1 MPRPLK
7 APTRDQIDEH
17 LRDDYDKTVEYWK
30 PLLASSFGEDTPIEQ
45 ASAWVGAL
53 LWAPEFALNR
63 AEISR
68 MIKTTCDR
76 GNTYSHVDREWV
88 DMALSVHIKT
98 NVVQHVHIPD
108 AISVGIRPDAIRAL
122 YNHRDDLLTEDEL
135 LLTQYIRQVVD
146 GTVDDETFD
155 RMTERLGERGVV
167 EYTMFI
173 TILWMTMRQFQALGQ
188 QDYTDEEMMALID
201 ECEDNGSTMAD
212 GDWRARVPN

>member
-30 PLLASSFGEDTPIEQ
+30 PLLASSFGDDTPIEQ

-63 AEISR
+63 SQISR

-98 NVVQHVHIPD
+98 NVVQHVHIP
-108 AISVGIRPDAIRAL
+108 
-122 YNHRDDLLTEDEL
+122 
-135 LLTQYIRQVVD
+135 
-146 GTVDDETFD
+146 
-155 RMTERLGERGVV
+155 ERSRSASGPTRSGRS
-167 EYTMFI
+167 T
-173 TILWMTMRQFQALGQ
+173 TIAT
-188 QDYTDEEMMALID
+188 T
-201 ECEDNGSTMAD
+201 S
-212 GDWRARVPN
+212 